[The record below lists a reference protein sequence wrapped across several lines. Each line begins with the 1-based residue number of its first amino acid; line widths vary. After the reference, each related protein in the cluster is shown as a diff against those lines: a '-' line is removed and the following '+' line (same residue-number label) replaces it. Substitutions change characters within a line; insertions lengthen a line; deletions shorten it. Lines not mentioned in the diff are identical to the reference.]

1 MTGAVARGAAIL
13 GLAALLAAG
22 GPARAQDAHHWNKQ
36 YGNHAY
42 LLGGAVIGSDEDIS
56 AVYYNPSLLALSDGR
71 SLEITGSAYH
81 ASEVRVDNALGEGLD
96 LATTAVGLSPSLMA
110 GEIPL
115 GDRMDRRLAYSVLY
129 RHDFNVVMELRG
141 PVTLPDIL
149 GEAQARLS
157 YEENVNEIWS
167 GLSYAQRLGAGWSV
181 GATLFATY
189 RTHRSRRG
197 FITASETVGQ
207 YGVAVRRDDFD
218 YSQFG
223 LLGKV
228 GVGGRYGPWRVGAV
242 LTTPTLGLGGSGSKS
257 YDRLVAIEDQD
268 SGQLL
273 EYMVAATRTDMA
285 TDYRTPLS
293 VGVGGSYRWG
303 RAELH
308 ASAEYFAAQDAYT
321 VLDADP
327 VRDEQTGRVID
338 MDLVTSGRAVVNW
351 GLGLEYDVSGV
362 VTAFASYH
370 TDRSTVEAA
379 DPGGPLAVW
388 DIDHYAGGASAT
400 FGNKRVSLGV
410 VWATGSEPLDG
421 ALDLV
426 PGDLENSGGS
436 SLTEGL
442 EASYRSVMVLLGFN
456 VDY

>member
-1 MTGAVARGAAIL
+1 VRRGAVLLMAATC
-13 GLAALLAAG
+13 ALAAG
-22 GPARAQDAHHWNKQ
+22 PAAAQDAHYWNKQ

-56 AVYYNPSLLALSDGR
+56 AVYYNPSLLALADGR
-71 SLEITGSAYH
+71 SLEIAGNAYH
-81 ASEVRVDNALGEGLD
+81 ASQVRLDNALGEGAD
-96 LATTAVGLSPSLMA
+96 LTTTAVGLAPSLMA

-115 GDRMDRRLAYSVLY
+115 GERMDRRLAYSVLY

-141 PVTLPDIL
+141 PVSLPGIL
-149 GEAQARLS
+149 GDARARLG

-167 GLSYAQRLGAGWSV
+167 GLSYAQRMGAGWSL
-181 GATLFATY
+181 GATVFASY

-197 FITASETVGQ
+197 FLTASETVGQ

-218 YSQFG
+218 YTQFG
-223 LLGKV
+223 LLAKV
-228 GVGGRYGPWRVGAV
+228 GVAGRYGPWRVGAV
-242 LTTPTLGLGGSGSKS
+242 LTTPTVGLGGSGSKS

-268 SGQLL
+268 TGRLL
-273 EYMVAATRTDMA
+273 EYMVAATQDGIA

-293 VGVGGSYRWG
+293 LGVGGSYRWE

-308 ASAEYFAAQDAYT
+308 VSAEYFAGQEQWAI
-321 VLDADP
+321 LDADP
-327 VRDEQTGRVID
+327 VIDDESGGVID
-338 MDLVTSGRAVVNW
+338 MDLRASSRALANW
-351 GLGLEYDVSGV
+351 GVGLEYDVSRV

-370 TDRSTVEAA
+370 TDLSSVENV
-379 DPGGPLAVW
+379 DPGGALAVW
-388 DIDHYAGGASAT
+388 DIHHLAGGASAT

-410 VWATGSEPLDG
+410 VYATGSEPLG
-421 ALDLV
+421 GTLDLV
-426 PGDLENSGGS
+426 PGDGEDADGS
-436 SLTEGL
+436 SLTDGL